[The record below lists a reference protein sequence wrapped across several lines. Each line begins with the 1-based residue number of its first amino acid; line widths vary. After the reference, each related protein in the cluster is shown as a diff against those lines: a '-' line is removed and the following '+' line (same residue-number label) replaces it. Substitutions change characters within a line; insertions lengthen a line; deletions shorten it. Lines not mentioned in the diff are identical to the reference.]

1 MSSTLR
7 QIAATRLVMHQPDFE
22 AARQYAL
29 DRLQRELSLLVTYHS
44 LAHTV
49 DEVAP
54 AADHLAALEGVTGE
68 DLLLLRTAAL
78 YHDVGFVEQH
88 HDHEAGSAR
97 IAAAVL
103 PGFGYAPAQIQAI
116 VGMILATQL
125 PQTPHTLLEQIM
137 ADADLDILG
146 HVELSAPQCGPARRV
161 SRFWLDDDR
170 HTVVRRPTEIHSRS
184 PLFHGVSA
192 PAMRCT
198 KADQRCSDG
207 RPVSPES
214 VNKFNRSEEVA
225 PCPQT
230 LPRPG
235 SPFSAAASVR

>member
-1 MSSTLR
+1 
-7 QIAATRLVMHQPDFE
+7 MHQPDFE

-137 ADADLDILG
+137 ADADLNILG
-146 HVELSAPQCGPARRV
+146 H
-161 SRFWLDDDR
+161 
-170 HTVVRRPTEIHSRS
+170 
-184 PLFHGVSA
+184 
-192 PAMRCT
+192 
-198 KADQRCSDG
+198 ADY
-207 RPVSPES
+207 
-214 VNKFNRSEEVA
+214 
-225 PCPQT
+225 
-230 LPRPG
+230 LPRNAALRAELAAFG
-235 SPFSAAASVR
+235 LMMTDTQWYGGQLKFIRDHRYFTASARQLCDAQKQINVAAMAALLAQSP